1 MTDKPLDVRLNTLL
15 NSFTGVQYLN
25 SQQLLIVIGES
36 ALEFPAYSL
45 LNPDSQR
52 LKFKFKL
59 TGEETSVNREL
70 LELEHGERQEI
81 TRDIHNKVT
90 REDIDVLDRYHG
102 FKHEQIVK
110 VITKEDKEDGGVTRI
125 YVFTDSNY
133 VYVYQIISA
142 SNQGKVSLTIE

>member
-1 MTDKPLDVRLNTLL
+1 M
-15 NSFTGVQYLN
+15 
-25 SQQLLIVIGES
+25 
-36 ALEFPAYSL
+36 

-90 REDIDVLDRYHG
+90 REDIDILDRYHG

-110 VITKEDKEDGGVTRI
+110 VITKEDEEDGGVTRM

-133 VYVYQIISA
+133 VYVYQIIST
-142 SNQGKVSLTIE
+142 SNQGKVSLSIE

>member
-1 MTDKPLDVRLNTLL
+1 M
-15 NSFTGVQYLN
+15 
-25 SQQLLIVIGES
+25 
-36 ALEFPAYSL
+36 

-102 FKHEQIVK
+102 FKHEKIVK
-110 VITKEDKEDGGVTRI
+110 VITKEDEEDGGVTRM
-125 YVFTDSNY
+125 YVFTDSNC

>member
-1 MTDKPLDVRLNTLL
+1 M

-25 SQQLLIVIGES
+25 IQQLLIVIGES
-36 ALEFPAYSL
+36 SLEFHAYSML
-45 LNPDSQR
+45 SPDCHR

-59 TGEETSVNREL
+59 AGEETSVNKEM

-90 REDIDVLDRYHG
+90 REDIDIIDRYQG
-102 FKHEQIVK
+102 FKQEQIVK
-110 VITKEDKEDGGVTRI
+110 VITKEDQEDGGVTRM

-133 VYVYQIISA
+133 VYVY
-142 SNQGKVSLTIE
+142 